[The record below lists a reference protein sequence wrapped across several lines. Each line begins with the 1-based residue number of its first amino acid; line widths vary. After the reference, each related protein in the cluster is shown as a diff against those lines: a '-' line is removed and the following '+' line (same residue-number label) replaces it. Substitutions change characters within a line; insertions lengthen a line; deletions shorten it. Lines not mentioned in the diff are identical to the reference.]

1 MAAKKLSL
9 DVGAL
14 AVESFRAQPESA
26 AARGTVRGHDL
37 TPACSID
44 YCPTEFDRTCNGYG
58 TCGIYP
64 CRPIP

>member
-1 MAAKKLSL
+1 MTTRKLSL
-9 DVGAL
+9 KLDTL
-14 AVESFRAQPESA
+14 AVESFETRPEGG
-26 AARGTVRGHDL
+26 ARGTVRGHDL